1 MSPTAAS
8 FNHPALIGVAITMLL
23 ILGAW
28 ALLDYML
35 GTADKRESEDL
46 SRQID
51 EAYKKMGKV
60 RP

>member
-1 MSPTAAS
+1 
-8 FNHPALIGVAITMLL
+8 MLL